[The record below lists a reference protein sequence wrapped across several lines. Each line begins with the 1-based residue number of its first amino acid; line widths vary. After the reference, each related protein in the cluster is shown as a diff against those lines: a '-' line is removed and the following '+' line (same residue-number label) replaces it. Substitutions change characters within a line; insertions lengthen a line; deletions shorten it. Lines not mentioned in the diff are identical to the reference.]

1 MEIMLNLILS
11 GGLHALK
18 TQLTFKLIITV
29 VKFTEQMKRLWIRLP
44 PSIILTSYNELYALI
59 MHT

>member
-11 GGLHALK
+11 RGPHALK
-18 TQLTFKLIITV
+18 AQLTFIIIV
-29 VKFTEQMKRLWIRLP
+29 VKFAEQMKRLWIRLP
-44 PSIILTSYNELYALI
+44 PSIILTSCDDLYALI